1 MRIRKK
7 ICDLL
12 VKALRVPEKVYDIES
27 LTYNE
32 GNGTV
37 EVRFIGE
44 RNRRISV
51 VTDSGTAMVRDIMK
65 HLGL

>member
-1 MRIRKK
+1 MENKQK

-37 EVRFIGE
+37 EVRFIGGG
-44 RNRRISV
+44 NRLISV
-51 VTDSGTAMVRDIMK
+51 VTDSGTAMVRGIMK
-65 HLGL
+65 QLGF

>member
-1 MRIRKK
+1 MAENRRFGM
-7 ICDLL
+7 
-12 VKALRVPEKVYDIES
+12 VKTLRVPEKVYDVES

-44 RNRRISV
+44 GNRLISV
-51 VTDSGTAMVRDIMK
+51 VMDSGTAVIRDIVN
-65 HLGL
+65 HLGR